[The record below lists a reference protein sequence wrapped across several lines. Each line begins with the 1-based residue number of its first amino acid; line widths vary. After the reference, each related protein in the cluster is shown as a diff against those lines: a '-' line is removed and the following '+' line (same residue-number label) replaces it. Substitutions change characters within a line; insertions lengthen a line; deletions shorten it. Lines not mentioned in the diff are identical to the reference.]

1 MKKVPTEEQAIAL
14 YKSWVELVKLK
25 EKMGRNI
32 LEIVEHPDSTPEDVA
47 RWMPRYKDVVAK
59 LRAHKPVMLDAL
71 SRYHRLHRAVQ
82 DMHI

>member
-1 MKKVPTEEQAIAL
+1 
-14 YKSWVELVKLK
+14 
-25 EKMGRNI
+25 
-32 LEIVEHPDSTPEDVA
+32 
-47 RWMPRYKDVVAK
+47 MPRYKDVVAK